1 MQQKP
6 PEKLAII
13 DIVNPLSKLQLP
25 KMREPKGFANGL
37 SIWYIYIWPPVSYN
51 RANDSGTAGGRMGRI
66 VGAVLRLRFPG
77 WVPIVIFIERGFST

>member
-13 DIVNPLSKLQLP
+13 DIVNPLSKLQPP

-37 SIWYIYIWPPVSYN
+37 SIWYIYIWPPVPYN
-51 RANDSGTAGGRMGRI
+51 KANDSGTAGAGRT
-66 VGAVLRLRFPG
+66 VAEVFSPPAVPG
-77 WVPIVIFIERGFST
+77 S